1 MRTMWAGDVVIVVV
15 VSLVLAAV
23 LNADSLLRRAEQ
35 KPFGD
40 ERDFWVGV
48 WEPVQT
54 VSDGLLL
61 NRPRQALDE
70 ILERDSAD
78 SSDRVQGMVVLG
90 TDGTPPPLPGASEQA
105 EPTPAAPAGLRV
117 PSAEDPLRIWVGG
130 DSIAEHIA
138 ESLARIADDTG
149 QMTTEINAQI
159 ATGLTRPDYFDWPAE
174 LSAVVGREAP
184 PDVLIVMF
192 GGNDNQGM
200 PTPLGDVY
208 RFPSPGWREEYRQRV
223 GALLDSLT
231 APDRL
236 VIWMGLPPMR
246 DDAFSEEMQYIDSV
260 YREEVQKRP
269 GVVYL
274 DLWELFGQGRGEYT
288 PYFEGLS
295 GEVELMREPDGMH
308 VSREGG
314 DLVAQM
320 ILDRINAELETA
332 TPTPATTSEPTPVG

>member
-1 MRTMWAGDVVIVVV
+1 
-15 VSLVLAAV
+15 
-23 LNADSLLRRAEQ
+23 
-35 KPFGD
+35 
-40 ERDFWVGV
+40 
-48 WEPVQT
+48 
-54 VSDGLLL
+54 
-61 NRPRQALDE
+61 
-70 ILERDSAD
+70 
-78 SSDRVQGMVVLG
+78 
-90 TDGTPPPLPGASEQA
+90 
-105 EPTPAAPAGLRV
+105 V

>member
-105 EPTPAAPAGLRV
+105 EPTPAAPAGPV
-117 PSAEDPLRIWVGG
+117 C
-130 DSIAEHIA
+130 H
-138 ESLARIADDTG
+138 
-149 QMTTEINAQI
+149 
-159 ATGLTRPDYFDWPAE
+159 
-174 LSAVVGREAP
+174 P
-184 PDVLIVMF
+184 PKIRC
-192 GGNDNQGM
+192 G
-200 PTPLGDVY
+200 
-208 RFPSPGWREEYRQRV
+208 
-223 GALLDSLT
+223 
-231 APDRL
+231 
-236 VIWMGLPPMR
+236 
-246 DDAFSEEMQYIDSV
+246 
-260 YREEVQKRP
+260 
-269 GVVYL
+269 
-274 DLWELFGQGRGEYT
+274 
-288 PYFEGLS
+288 S
-295 GEVELMREPDGMH
+295 G
-308 VSREGG
+308 
-314 DLVAQM
+314 
-320 ILDRINAELETA
+320 
-332 TPTPATTSEPTPVG
+332 